1 MGIRF
6 GRAAVA
12 GALILAGG
20 CAGVPIESGRTQV
33 VELVQARADSATSKS
48 VAASAPTV
56 NAVQTRLP
64 AEGEQRVHD
73 WLDEPLQV
81 STAVQIA
88 LLRNPELQQQFAR
101 LGISAA
107 DVFDV
112 SRLSNPG
119 LALAVL
125 LPQGSATGN
134 KWCAGA
140 TLGFRDLLLR
150 HARTGMAKSAYRRT
164 EELVAAA
171 ILNLGIEV
179 QQAWF
184 DCVGATQRAAVRQT
198 IDEAA
203 QSTVELARRYQHAG
217 NVDQLTLQLHA
228 AAASEARIASQ
239 RARGESAEARGRL
252 QSLMGLSAAETQWT
266 VPQTLPEPLATET
279 STTNLQ
285 SLAMTKRLDLA
296 AARTQVS
303 VLEQQLAATRH
314 YRYLGAST
322 VGVAGEREADGTRRI
337 GPSLSLA
344 LPLFNQGQGAVARA
358 IAELSAA
365 HAAQRQ
371 IELQIGND
379 VQRQSDRMQLAREQA
394 ASFREGLIP
403 QREAV
408 VARLQEQ
415 VNFMLTDTFNLLLAK
430 QQEYTAYEG
439 YIEAVRSYWSARV
452 DLMHAVGA
460 RLPDNEPSETPPQ
473 EAQP

>member
-12 GALILAGG
+12 GALTLAGG

-81 STAVQIA
+81 ATAVHIA
-88 LLRNPELQQQFAR
+88 LLRNPELQLQFAR

-107 DVFDV
+107 DMFDA

-119 LALAVL
+119 LSLTAL
-125 LPQGSATGN
+125 LPQESAVGN
-134 KWCAGA
+134 KWNAGA
-140 TLGFRDLLLR
+140 TLGFSNLLLR
-150 HARTGMAKSAYRRT
+150 HARTGMAASEYHRT
-164 EELVAAA
+164 QELVAAA

-179 QQAWF
+179 QEAWF
-184 DCVGATQRAAVRQT
+184 GCVGATQRAAIRQT
-198 IDEAA
+198 VDEAA
-203 QSTVELARRYQHAG
+203 QTTAELARRYQQAG
-217 NVDQLTLQLHA
+217 NVNQLTLQINT
-228 AAASEARIASQ
+228 AAASEARA
-239 RARGESAEARGRL
+239 RL
-252 QSLMGLSAAETQWT
+252 QSLLGLSAAEAQWT
-266 VPQTLPEPLATET
+266 VPPALPEPPATET
-279 STTNLQ
+279 HITTLQ
-285 SLAMTKRLDLA
+285 SLAMTQRLDLA

-303 VLEQQLAATRH
+303 TLEQQLAATRQ

-344 LPLFNQGQGAVARA
+344 LPLFNQGQGAIARA
-358 IAELSAA
+358 AAELDAA

-371 IELQIGND
+371 LELQIDND
-379 VQRQSDRMQLAREQA
+379 VQRQSDRMQLAREQVLRY
-394 ASFREGLIP
+394 REGLIP

-415 VNFMLTDTFNLLLAK
+415 VKFMLTDTFNLLLAK
-430 QQEYTAYEG
+430 QQEYAAYEG
-439 YIEAVRSYWSARV
+439 YVEAVHSCWSARV
-452 DLMHAVGA
+452 ELMRAVGA
-460 RLPDNEPSETPPQ
+460 RLPDDEPSESPPQ
-473 EAQP
+473 EVQP